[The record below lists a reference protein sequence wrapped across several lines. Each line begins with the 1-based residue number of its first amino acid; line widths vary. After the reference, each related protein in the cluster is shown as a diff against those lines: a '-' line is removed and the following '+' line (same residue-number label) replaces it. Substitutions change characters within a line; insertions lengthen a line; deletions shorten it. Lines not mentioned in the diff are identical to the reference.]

1 VSERA
6 RDAWDGDE
14 CWSAESKGREAR
26 LGERETEKGGRER
39 EGGQRSSCGNN
50 MTVSLDQ
57 LNVLSL
63 SPISWVRSTIHWQ
76 CKKKDIS

>member
-1 VSERA
+1 MH
-6 RDAWDGDE
+6 GMGM
-14 CWSAESKGREAR
+14 SAGVPSQSREVV
-26 LGERETEKGGRER
+26 GERETEKGGRER

-63 SPISWVRSTIHWQ
+63 SLPSSGFVRQSIGSARRRISHN
-76 CKKKDIS
+76 